1 VVVVGGG
8 GGVGGG
14 MCSTGGG
21 KIGSEYQDVMAWAIK
36 AEEQGNHKPIRPGSI
51 LVWFIH

>member
-1 VVVVGGG
+1 
-8 GGVGGG
+8 

-36 AEEQGNHKPIRPGSI
+36 AEEQGNPKPIRPGSI
-51 LVWFIH
+51 LAWFIH